1 MTIYDLAL
9 CHKYTG
15 EVEQI
20 RSVGNIASTYLEGE
34 FLEEWRVF
42 LVPAASDHAQ
52 ILEETYYDYE
62 AEGFL
67 SRGKRPGDF
76 YVWKVTK
83 SWEVD
88 EDALMTALR
97 QQRDGKLYACDW
109 TQGAD
114 SILTDEKIAEWATYR
129 AALRDVPDNL
139 PEEFDGLQGLN
150 WPTQPS

>member
-1 MTIYDLAL
+1 MTTYDLAF

-15 EVEQI
+15 EVQQI
-20 RSVGNIASTYLEGE
+20 CSVNNNIEYSDGDFYEDK
-34 FLEEWRVF
+34 RVF
-42 LVPAASDHAQ
+42 LVPSDADHIQ
-52 ILEETYYDYE
+52 IIEETYYDYE

-88 EDALMTALR
+88 EDALMAALR
-97 QQRDGKLYACDW
+97 QQRDEKLYVSDW